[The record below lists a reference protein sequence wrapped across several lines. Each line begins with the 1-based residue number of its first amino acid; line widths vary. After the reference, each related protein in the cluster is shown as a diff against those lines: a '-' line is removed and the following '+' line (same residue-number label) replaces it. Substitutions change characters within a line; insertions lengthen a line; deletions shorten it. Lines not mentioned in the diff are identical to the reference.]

1 MRREAADLQQR
12 AVYITGSPH
21 GVAHNNHRRLLRGYG
36 SNLQAPISLY
46 IVSVWNGSII
56 FLLSYFHSF
65 PLFLPLVAAGAF
77 NNFSRNENLTDHESI
92 SQSKSLGFSVFR
104 VNKLAI

>member
-36 SNLQAPISLY
+36 SKLQAPISLY

-56 FLLSYFHSF
+56 FPPFVFSF
-65 PLFLPLVAAGAF
+65 FPS
-77 NNFSRNENLTDHESI
+77 FSAI
-92 SQSKSLGFSVFR
+92 SSSRSVQQFFA
-104 VNKLAI
+104 K